1 MASRG
6 TDSVAPRILGLQPP
20 GYARASQLAPLG
32 LWPADE
38 EKAPVVLIVP
48 ALGTPARIYAG
59 LAAALAAAGLH
70 AAVLELRG
78 VGTSPVR
85 AAPGTD
91 WDYADLV
98 HGEVAGALSALRAAF
113 PRSPLVAL
121 AHSLGGHLMVLHQAN
136 APATRLDRL
145 ILVGSGAPYWPCYP
159 VTRRATV
166 LAIGWAATLLPRWFG
181 YFPGQRLGFGG
192 RQAAGLMRQ
201 WARYLL
207 RGVLAEACPALPSV
221 RLPMELPVHAL
232 AVAGDTFVT
241 PPGIRHLLAEAGV
254 DAPVETA
261 ALAGEPG
268 HFAWAKQG
276 PAIAG
281 IVAGCISG
289 TRRA

>member
-6 TDSVAPRILGLQPP
+6 TDSLPPRTLSLQPP
-20 GYARASQLAPLG
+20 GYARAAQLAPLG
-32 LWPADE
+32 LWPADDAS
-38 EKAPVVLIVP
+38 APAVLIVP

-59 LAAALAAAGLH
+59 LAAALAASGRH

-98 HGEVAGALSALRAAF
+98 HGEVAGALAALRKAF
-113 PRSPLVAL
+113 PESPLIAL
-121 AHSLGGHLMVLHQAN
+121 AHSLGGHLMVLHQSN
-136 APATRLDRL
+136 TPAIRIDRL

-159 VTRRATV
+159 LMRRPAV
-166 LAIGWAATLLPRWFG
+166 LAIGWAAAILPRWFG

-207 RGVLAEACPALPSV
+207 RGVLAAANPALKSV
-221 RLPMELPVHAL
+221 RLPPDLPVHAL
-232 AVAGDTFVT
+232 AVAGDSFVT

-254 DAPVETA
+254 EVPVETA
-261 ALAGEPG
+261 GLDGAPG
-268 HFAWAKQG
+268 HFAWARQAERMA
-276 PAIAG
+276 AIVKAM
-281 IVAGCISG
+281 A
-289 TRRA
+289 R

>member
-6 TDSVAPRILGLQPP
+6 TEGIAPRSLTLGPP
-20 GYARASQLAPLG
+20 GYGRSEQLAPLG
-32 LWPADE
+32 LWPALDDR
-38 EKAPVVLIVP
+38 APLVLIVP

-59 LAAALAAAGLH
+59 VASELARTGLH

-98 HGEVAGALSALRAAF
+98 HGEVAGALTALRAVF
-113 PRSPLVAL
+113 PDAPLIAL
-121 AHSLGGHLMVLHQAN
+121 AHSLGGHLLVLHQAN
-136 APATRLDRL
+136 APAIRLDRL

-159 VTRRATV
+159 LPRRPTV
-166 LAIGWAATLLPRWFG
+166 LAIGWAAAILPRVFG

-207 RGVLAEACPALPSV
+207 RGVLAQACPALPSV
-221 RLPMELPVHAL
+221 RLPTDLPVHAL

-254 DAPVETA
+254 EVRVETA
-261 ALAGEPG
+261 ALDGAPG
-268 HFAWAKQG
+268 HFAWARQAERMA
-276 PAIAG
+276 AIVKDLAM
-281 IVAGCISG
+281 
-289 TRRA
+289 

>member
-1 MASRG
+1 VASRG
-6 TDSVAPRILGLQPP
+6 TDGVAPRSLILRPP
-20 GYARASQLAPLG
+20 GYDRSEQLVPLG
-32 LWPADE
+32 LWPAPDDR
-38 EKAPVVLIVP
+38 APVVFIVP

-59 LAAALAAAGLH
+59 LALALAASGLH
-70 AAVLELRG
+70 AGVLELRG

-98 HGEVAGALSALRAAF
+98 HGEVAGALAALREVF
-113 PRSPLVAL
+113 PDSPLIAL

-136 APATRLDRL
+136 APAIRLDRL

-159 VTRRATV
+159 LPRRPTV
-166 LAIGWAATLLPRWFG
+166 LAIGWAAAVLPHVFG

-207 RGVLAEACPALPSV
+207 RGVLAGACAALPSA
-221 RLPMELPVHAL
+221 RLPQGLSVHAL

-254 DAPVETA
+254 DVQVETA
-261 ALAGEPG
+261 ALDGAPG
-268 HFAWAKQG
+268 HFAWVKQG
-276 PAIAG
+276 QAMAG
-281 IVAGCISG
+281 LVVRSISG
-289 TRRA
+289 RRPA